1 MLKQISIALFMMLF
15 LLAAR
20 AEPIPQVFEDGAP
33 LIDVLT
39 LYSGE
44 SLDQYLEFYEDVD
57 HSAQIDDLSK
67 EHWQRLDHGSLAFG
81 YTDSVYWFRMV
92 FTNPTALKVDR
103 LMSISYPVLDYI
115 EVHRR
120 QSGSEWTVDTLG
132 DKQRFYDRIIPHR
145 YFVLPMSLNAGE
157 TQEWIFRV
165 DTSSSMQFPVSLWEE
180 RDFFVHDQNQILGLG
195 LYYGIMLIMVLYN
208 LFVFFSVREVNYLY
222 YVLYVASMTGFLGSL
237 QGVNFQ
243 YLWPEATEWNDQ
255 SIIVMLAG
263 VVIFAGIFTRNFLF
277 LKEGAVWFDRILLT
291 LVLACVGIVLMSN
304 FFPYHLMIRVLI
316 VTAVIAISC
325 ALYVG
330 ILRWGQGFSAARYY
344 TIAWSSMLF
353 GGVVLAM
360 NKFNLLPRNFFTENA
375 IQIGSAMEVILL
387 SFALA
392 DRLNQEKRDRY
403 EAQISA
409 LEHEKLARRA
419 QGEALEQE
427 RNARHAQEKAL
438 EHERAAREAQASALE
453 IQRRATETLEVRVK
467 ERTLELE
474 SVNRRLQLMSTTDAL
489 TNVRNRRYFD
499 QVMEREFARAIREN
513 EPLSVVMLDIDHFKR
528 VNDDFG
534 HQAGDE
540 ILRSVAQ
547 AIRQTVN
554 RDTDLIARYGGE
566 EFVVILPN
574 TENTRARELAETI
587 RICIENLDF
596 DRIGAN
602 LRVTIS
608 IGIHGGTPSRSDTQD
623 EWVKLADEALYYSKA
638 NGRNRITVYQ

>member
-1 MLKQISIALFMMLF
+1 MLKQMSIALFVLLF
-15 LLAAR
+15 VLPAR
-20 AEPIPQVFEDGAP
+20 AEQTPRVLNDEAP

-44 SLDQYLEFYEDVD
+44 SLDRYLEFYEDVD
-57 HSAQIDDLSK
+57 HNAQIDDLVE

-81 YTDSVYWFRMV
+81 YTDSVYWFRII
-92 FTNPTALKVDR
+92 FTNPTALNVSR

-115 EVHRR
+115 EVYRR
-120 QSGSEWTVDTLG
+120 QPSSKWTVDTLG

-145 YFVLPMSLNAGE
+145 YFVLPMNLNAGE

-165 DTSSSMQFPVSLWEE
+165 DTSSSMQFPVSLWSE

-208 LFVFFSVREVNYLY
+208 LFVFISVREVNYLY
-222 YVLYVASMTGFLGSL
+222 YALYVASMAGFLGSL

-243 YLWPEATEWNDQ
+243 YIWPEATEWNDQ
-255 SIIVMLAG
+255 SIIVMLSG

-277 LKEGAVWFDRILLT
+277 LKEGAVWFDRILIT
-291 LVLACVGIVLMSN
+291 LIFAGVSIALMSS

-316 VTAVIAISC
+316 VTAVMAISS

-344 TIAWSSMLF
+344 TIAWSSMVF
-353 GGVVLAM
+353 GGVILAL

-403 EAQISA
+403 EAQTSA

-427 RNARHAQEKAL
+427 RNARYAQEKAL

-453 IQRRATETLEVRVK
+453 VQRRATETLEMRVK

-474 SVNRRLQLMSTTDAL
+474 GVNRRLQLMSTTDAL

-499 QVMEREFARAIREN
+499 QMMEREFARAIREN
-513 EPLSVVMLDIDHFKR
+513 EFLSVLMLDVDYFKQ

-547 AIRQTVN
+547 AIRQIVN

-574 TENTRARELAETI
+574 TDSTRAKALAETI
-587 RICIENLDF
+587 RLCVENLDF
-596 DRIGAN
+596 DRIGVN

-608 IGIHGGTPSRSDTQD
+608 IGIHGGRPSCGDSPD
-623 EWVKLADEALYYSKA
+623 EWVKLADEALYYSKE
-638 NGRNRITVYQ
+638 NGRNQITVYH